1 MTATAV
7 PQDWT
12 TGEPT
17 ILVVSCVRCHNRWYL
32 PHRHCP
38 VCGSSETAVAPARGG
53 GLCVG
58 VTRLHVTAEPESDT
72 LLLALVELDEGP
84 VVMGRVHDDALAP
97 GDRARVAFPRLGVDQ
112 RLVPSFAR
120 EKADA

>member
-1 MTATAV
+1 MSVAEPHA
-7 PQDWT
+7 DWT
-12 TGEPT
+12 TGTPT

-38 VCGSSETAVAPARGG
+38 VCGSAESAVVPARGG

-58 VTRLHVTAEPESDT
+58 VTRLHVTAEPET
-72 LLLALVELDEGP
+72 EPVLLALVELDEGP
-84 VVMGRVHDDALAP
+84 VVMGRVHDDDLRP
-97 GDRARVAFPRLGVDQ
+97 GDRARVEFRSLDTHEH
-112 RLVPSFAR
+112 LVPSFAR